1 MPKQETGLIC
11 VKLMVTAAH
20 LDTKLIRLCWRSAGD
35 TELRLRYR
43 QWTWVLMDFS
53 FVDMKVHLR
62 VREEAV
68 SKGGS
73 S

>member
-20 LDTKLIRLCWRSAGD
+20 LDTKVIRLCWRSVGD
-35 TELRLRYR
+35 TQLRFRYR
-43 QWTWVLMDFS
+43 QWSRVLMEFS

-62 VREEAV
+62 VRQEAV
-68 SKGGS
+68 SKGGGS
-73 S
+73 

>member
-20 LDTKLIRLCWRSAGD
+20 LDTNVIRLCWGSVGD
-35 TELRLRYR
+35 TELRFRYKECTR
-43 QWTWVLMDFS
+43 VLTEFS

-62 VREEAV
+62 VREEND
-68 SKGGS
+68 SKGGGS
-73 S
+73 

>member
-20 LDTKLIRLCWRSAGD
+20 LDTKLIRPCWRSVGD
-35 TELRLRYR
+35 TELGFRSR
-43 QWTWVLMDFS
+43 QWTRVLMEFRS
-53 FVDMKVHLR
+53 VDVKIHLR

-68 SKGGS
+68 
-73 S
+73 